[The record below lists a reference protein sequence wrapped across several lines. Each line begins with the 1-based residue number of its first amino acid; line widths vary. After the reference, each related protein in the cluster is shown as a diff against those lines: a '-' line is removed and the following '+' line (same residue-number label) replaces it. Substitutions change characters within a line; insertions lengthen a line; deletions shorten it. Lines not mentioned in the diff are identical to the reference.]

1 MGLDTVSHVHVYVAH
16 EPLNDFFVS
25 SKEKLAKYYLHFF
38 FHFLNS
44 FFFCPSH
51 GVYLGAR

>member
-1 MGLDTVSHVHVYVAH
+1 MGWDTVSHVHVYVAH

-44 FFFCPSH
+44 FSFCPSH